1 MNSFINILGLATG
14 MAVVILIGLWI
25 HDEVSANKHHKNYSS
40 LYQVMMNMTFG
51 GTRSTQQNLPFPLGE
66 ELKAKF
72 PDFKGVAMCDFG
84 GKHSLIYNEKKIS
97 RTGHFIGEEAI
108 DMFSLNILKGNK
120 EPLHDPYSIVL
131 TDETA
136 KILFGSEDPVG
147 RTIKLDDATNL
158 KVSAVVQKQPRNS
171 SFTFD
176 YLVPWQ
182 LQEHIYTNFKQTTI
196 QTGVATAG
204 SFLYN

>member
-84 GKHSLIYNEKKIS
+84 GKHSLIYNEKKS
-97 RTGHFIGEEAI
+97 AGPAI
-108 DMFSLNILKGNK
+108 LLVRKPLICFRLIYSKAIKNHCTIL
-120 EPLHDPYSIVL
+120 I
-131 TDETA
+131 
-136 KILFGSEDPVG
+136 
-147 RTIKLDDATNL
+147 
-158 KVSAVVQKQPRNS
+158 
-171 SFTFD
+171 
-176 YLVPWQ
+176 Q
-182 LQEHIYTNFKQTTI
+182 LY
-196 QTGVATAG
+196 
-204 SFLYN
+204 